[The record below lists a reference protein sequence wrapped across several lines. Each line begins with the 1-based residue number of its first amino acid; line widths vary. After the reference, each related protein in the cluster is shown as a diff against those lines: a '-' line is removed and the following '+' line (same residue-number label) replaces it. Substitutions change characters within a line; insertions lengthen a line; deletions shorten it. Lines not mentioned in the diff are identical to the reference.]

1 MSQFDSFRNPAAEPQ
16 PAPVPRDGSDVQSLV
31 IADVMARREAGI
43 AKYGTPLQANNGRD
57 ALMDAYQEALDLACY
72 LRQAIVERDLAE
84 GR

>member
-16 PAPVPRDGSDVQSLV
+16 PDPLRNDGNDVQSLV
-31 IADVMARREAGI
+31 IADIAARREVGI

-57 ALMDAYQEALDLACY
+57 ALRDAYQEVLDLACY
-72 LRQAIVERDLAE
+72 LRQAIAERD